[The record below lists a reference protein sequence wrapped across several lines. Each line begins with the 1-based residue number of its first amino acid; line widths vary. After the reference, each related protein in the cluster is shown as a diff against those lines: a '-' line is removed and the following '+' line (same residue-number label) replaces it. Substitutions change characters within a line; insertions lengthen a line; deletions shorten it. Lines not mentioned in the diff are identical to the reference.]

1 MIRTISSHPHG
12 YKLMFVWTRPVL
24 LLLCGLFLLTLAI
37 AVMNTLVPLWLAHD
51 RLPTWQVGM
60 VSSSYFTGN
69 LVCTLLTGTLIKKMG
84 FNRSYYL
91 ASIIFAVACAGL
103 GLMQGFWSWFA
114 WRFIAGVGC
123 AMIWVVVESALMCS
137 GNSRNRGR
145 LLAAYMMIYY
155 FGTVAG
161 QLLISKV
168 PTGLMNVLP
177 WVTAMVLAAV
187 LPLLF
192 TRIVNAQSETSE
204 PTHMWAMLLLRQARL
219 GINGCVISGIVLGS
233 LYGLMP
239 LWLNHQGISDAH
251 IGFWMAVMVSAGIVG
266 QWPIG
271 RLADRYGRLLV
282 LRVQVFVVI
291 LGALAMLSDA
301 AMGPALFILGA
312 AGFTL
317 YPVAMAWACEKVGQH
332 QLVAMNQALLLSY
345 TIGSLLGP
353 TLTSMLMQ
361 NYSDDLLFVTIASV
375 SFIYLMMLLRKA
387 GQHPT
392 PVAHA

>member
-1 MIRTISSHPHG
+1 MTT
-12 YKLMFVWTRPVL
+12 YTRPVL
-24 LLLCGLFLLTLAI
+24 LLLCGLLLLTLAI
-37 AVMNTLVPLWLAHD
+37 AVLNTLVPLWLAHEN
-51 RLPTWQVGM
+51 LPTWQVGM
-60 VSSSYFTGN
+60 VSSSFFTGN
-69 LVCTLLTGTLIKKMG
+69 LLGTLLTGSLIKRFG

-91 ASIIFAVACAGL
+91 ASLIFAVGCAGL
-103 GLMQGFWSWFA
+103 GLMVGFWSWMV

-137 GNSRNRGR
+137 GTSRNRGR
-145 LLAAYMMIYY
+145 LLAAYMMVYY
-155 FGTVAG
+155 VGTVLG
-161 QLLISKV
+161 QLMVSKLPTDLIS
-168 PTGLMNVLP
+168 VLP
-177 WVTAMVLAAV
+177 WVTGMVLAAI

-192 TRIVNAQSETSE
+192 TRIVNQNSEHQE
-204 PTHMWAMLLLRQARL
+204 ATHVWPMLRLRQARL
-219 GINGCVISGIVLGS
+219 GVNGCIISGIVLGS

-239 LWLNHQGISDAH
+239 LYLNHQGVSDSG

-271 RLADRYGRLLV
+271 RLADRFGRLLV

-291 LGALAMLSDA
+291 MGCLAMLSNA
-301 AMGPALFILGA
+301 AMAPALFILGA

-317 YPVAMAWACEKVGQH
+317 YPVAMAWACEKVEHH

-353 TLTSMLMQ
+353 TFTAMLMQ
-361 NYSDDLLFVTIASV
+361 NYSDNLLFIMIASV
-375 SFIYLMMLLRKA
+375 SFIYLLMLLRKV
-387 GQHPT
+387 GEHPT

>member
-1 MIRTISSHPHG
+1 MTT
-12 YKLMFVWTRPVL
+12 YTRPVL
-24 LLLCGLFLLTLAI
+24 LLLCGLLLLTLAI
-37 AVMNTLVPLWLAHD
+37 AVLNTLVPLWLAHEN
-51 RLPTWQVGM
+51 LPTWQVGM
-60 VSSSYFTGN
+60 VSSSFFTGN
-69 LVCTLLTGTLIKKMG
+69 LLGTLLTGSLIKRFG

-91 ASIIFAVACAGL
+91 ASLIFAVGCAGL
-103 GLMQGFWSWFA
+103 GLMVGFWSWMV

-137 GNSRNRGR
+137 GTSRNRGR
-145 LLAAYMMIYY
+145 LLAAYMMVYY
-155 FGTVAG
+155 VGTVLG
-161 QLLISKV
+161 QLMVSKF
-168 PTGLMNVLP
+168 PTDLMSVLS
-177 WVTAMVLAAV
+177 WVTGMVLAAI

-192 TRIVNAQSETSE
+192 TRIVNQSSE
-204 PTHMWAMLLLRQARL
+204 HQEATHVWPMLRLRQARL
-219 GINGCVISGIVLGS
+219 GINGCIISGIVLGS

-239 LWLNHQGISDAH
+239 LYLNHQGVSDSG

-271 RLADRYGRLLV
+271 RLADRFGRLLV

-291 LGALAMLSDA
+291 MGCLAMLSNA
-301 AMGPALFILGA
+301 AMAPALFILGA

-317 YPVAMAWACEKVGQH
+317 YPVAMAWACEKVEHH

-353 TLTSMLMQ
+353 TFTAMLMQ
-361 NYSDDLLFVTIASV
+361 NYSDNLLFIMIASV
-375 SFIYLMMLLRKA
+375 SFIYLLMLLRKA
-387 GQHPT
+387 GEHPT

>member
-1 MIRTISSHPHG
+1 MST
-12 YKLMFVWTRPVL
+12 YTRPVMF
-24 LLLCGLFLLTLAI
+24 LLCGLMLLTLAI
-37 AVMNTLVPLWLAHD
+37 AVLNTLVPLWLAHEH
-51 RLPTWQVGM
+51 LPTWQVGM

-69 LVCTLLTGTLIKKMG
+69 LLGTMITGWLIKRQG

-91 ASIIFAVACAGL
+91 ASLIFAVGCIGL
-103 GLMQGFWSWFA
+103 GLMVGFWSWMM

-137 GNSRNRGR
+137 GTSRNRGR
-145 LLAAYMMIYY
+145 LLAAYMMVYY
-155 FGTVAG
+155 VGTVLG
-161 QLLISKV
+161 QLMVSKL
-168 PTGLMNVLP
+168 PTDLVSVLP
-177 WVTAMVLAAV
+177 WVTALVLTAI

-192 TRIVNAQSETSE
+192 TRIVSDRSEDQAAT
-204 PTHMWAMLLLRQARL
+204 PVWPMLRLRHARL
-219 GINGCVISGIVLGS
+219 GVNGCIISGIVLGS

-239 LWLNHQGISDAH
+239 LYLNHQGVSDSG

-266 QWPIG
+266 QWPVG

-291 LGALAMLSDA
+291 LGCLAMLSNA
-301 AMGPALFILGA
+301 AMGPALFVLGA

-317 YPVAMAWACEKVGQH
+317 YPVAMAWACEKVEHH

-353 TLTSMLMQ
+353 TFTAMLMQ
-361 NYSDDLLFVTIASV
+361 NYSDNLLFVMIAGV
-375 SFIYLMMLLRKA
+375 AFVYLLMLLRKA
-387 GQHPT
+387 GHHPT

>member
-1 MIRTISSHPHG
+1 MTT
-12 YKLMFVWTRPVL
+12 YTRPVL
-24 LLLCGLFLLTLAI
+24 LVLCGLLLLTLAI
-37 AVMNTLVPLWLAHD
+37 AVLNTLVPLWLAHEN
-51 RLPTWQVGM
+51 LPTWQVGM
-60 VSSSYFTGN
+60 VSSSFFTGN
-69 LVCTLLTGTLIKKMG
+69 LLGTLLTGSLIKRFG

-91 ASIIFAVACAGL
+91 ASLIFAVGCAGL
-103 GLMQGFWSWFA
+103 GLMVGFWSWMV

-137 GNSRNRGR
+137 GTSRNRGR
-145 LLAAYMMIYY
+145 LLAAYMMVYY
-155 FGTVAG
+155 VGTVLG
-161 QLLISKV
+161 QLMVSKL
-168 PTGLMNVLP
+168 PTDLMSVLP
-177 WVTAMVLAAV
+177 WVTGMVLAAI

-192 TRIVNAQSETSE
+192 TRIVNQNSEHQE
-204 PTHMWAMLLLRQARL
+204 ATHVWPMLRLRQARL
-219 GINGCVISGIVLGS
+219 GVNGCIISGIVLGS

-239 LWLNHQGISDAH
+239 LYLNHQGVSDSG

-271 RLADRYGRLLV
+271 RLADRFGRLLV

-291 LGALAMLSDA
+291 MGCLAMLSNA
-301 AMGPALFILGA
+301 AMAPALFILGA

-317 YPVAMAWACEKVGQH
+317 YPVAMAWACEKVEHH

-353 TLTSMLMQ
+353 TFTAMLMQ
-361 NYSDDLLFVTIASV
+361 NYSDNLLFIMIASV
-375 SFIYLMMLLRKA
+375 SFIYLLMLLRKV
-387 GQHPT
+387 GEHPT